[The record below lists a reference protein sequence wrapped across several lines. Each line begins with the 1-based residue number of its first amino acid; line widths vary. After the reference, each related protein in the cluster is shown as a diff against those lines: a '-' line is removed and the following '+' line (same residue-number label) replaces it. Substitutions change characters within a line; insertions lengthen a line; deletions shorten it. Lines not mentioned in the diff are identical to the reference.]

1 MTDYNNTS
9 HKDITVSAPAN
20 IIPVYVLKRK
30 NYYIQTLSNVNVLS
44 HHKRVLHPSMLLKHH
59 TNDMTALIIISC
71 TKVYQSTENS
81 SPFFISGKTKER
93 NSFAF

>member
-20 IIPVYVLKRK
+20 IIPLYVLKRK

-44 HHKRVLHPSMLLKHH
+44 HQKRVVHPSMLLKQH
-59 TNDMTALIIISC
+59 TNHVQAR
-71 TKVYQSTENS
+71 Q
-81 SPFFISGKTKER
+81 R
-93 NSFAF
+93 